1 MAALKKWGYT
11 RDQEFGPE
19 MLVAYTDG
27 DLIEI
32 LVKEVTER
40 CLGLPSARR
49 ELAGW
54 ARAVEDTAVVEGK
67 DWMATPRD
75 GLLEQC
81 RRVVRE

>member
-1 MAALKKWGYT
+1 MAAPKKWGYT

-27 DLIEI
+27 DLTEI
-32 LVKEVTER
+32 LVREVVER
-40 CLGLPSARR
+40 CLKVPAARR
-49 ELAGW
+49 ELAAW
-54 ARAVEDTAVVEGK
+54 ARAAQDTAVVDGK

-81 RRVVRE
+81 RRVGRD